1 MFKKKVWHTFY
12 IKLLINR
19 NFLNN
24 LKHKIM
30 STKRN
35 GLLALLGLGAVAWWK
50 YKNSTPEEKQAV
62 KDTINT
68 AKDNFNKFGS
78 DLKSK
83 ANDVASQVQN
93 KVDQAKTSMEDTVS
107 QN

>member
-1 MFKKKVWHTFY
+1 
-12 IKLLINR
+12 
-19 NFLNN
+19 
-24 LKHKIM
+24 M
-30 STKRN
+30 STKKN
-35 GLLALLGLGAVAWWK
+35 GLLALLGLGALAWWK
-50 YKNSTPEEKQAV
+50 YKNSTPEEKKAV

-83 ANDVASQVQN
+83 ASDVASQVQD
-93 KVDQAKTSMEDTVS
+93 KVGQATNAAENTMN

>member
-1 MFKKKVWHTFY
+1 
-12 IKLLINR
+12 
-19 NFLNN
+19 
-24 LKHKIM
+24 M
-30 STKRN
+30 STKKN
-35 GLLALLGLGAVAWWK
+35 GLLALLGLGALAWWK

-68 AKDNFNKFGS
+68 AKDNFSKFGS

-83 ANDVASQVQN
+83 ANDVASQVQD
-93 KVDQAKTSMEDTVS
+93 KVGQAKSSMEETAN

>member
-1 MFKKKVWHTFY
+1 
-12 IKLLINR
+12 
-19 NFLNN
+19 
-24 LKHKIM
+24 M

-93 KVDQAKTSMEDTVS
+93 KVDQAKTSVEDTIS
-107 QN
+107 QI

>member
-1 MFKKKVWHTFY
+1 
-12 IKLLINR
+12 
-19 NFLNN
+19 
-24 LKHKIM
+24 M

-62 KDTINT
+62 KDTLSN

-78 DLKSK
+78 ELKSK
-83 ANDVASQVQN
+83 ATDVASQVQN
-93 KVDQAKTSMEDTVS
+93 KVATATNNGGSTSGENGAGQPDT
-107 QN
+107 QNQSSF